1 MAMTKKTILSV
12 DDDANIR
19 DYLETLLTDNGYE
32 VLTAA
37 SGDQAME
44 LLKTVH
50 PDCITLDIEM
60 PDKTGPWVSRA
71 LARDNS
77 LADIPIIVIT
87 GHAELRYIIPKAAA
101 FLGKPF
107 NPDEVLRVVRE
118 TIGA

>member
-1 MAMTKKTILSV
+1 MTKKTILSV

-19 DYLETLLTDNGYE
+19 DYLETLFSDNGYT

-37 SGDQAME
+37 SGDAALE
-44 LLKTVH
+44 LLKDAR
-50 PDCITLDIEM
+50 PDLITLDIEM
-60 PDKTGPWVSRA
+60 PDKTGPWLSRA
-71 LARDNS
+71 LSRDSS
-77 LADIPIIVIT
+77 LATIPIVVIT

-118 TIGA
+118 TIGS

>member
-1 MAMTKKTILSV
+1 MTQKTILSV

-19 DYLETLLTDNGYE
+19 DYLEALFSDNGYA

-37 SGDQAME
+37 NGDEALA
-44 LLKTVH
+44 LLKDH
-50 PDCITLDIEM
+50 RPDLITLDIEM
-60 PDKTGPWVSRA
+60 PDKTGPWISRA
-71 LARDNS
+71 LSRDS
-77 LADIPIIVIT
+77 ALANIPIIVIT